1 MQEIT
6 RYDHGIM
13 AVDSGFLRPH
23 FDAIHLIREGDRLAL
38 VDTGTNHSVP
48 RVLAA
53 LEQEGATPEQVD
65 YVLLT
70 HVHLDHAGGA
80 GQFMQK
86 FPNAR
91 LVVHPRGARHM
102 IDPGKLWN
110 ATVAVYGQQVA
121 EASYGE
127 IVPIAAER
135 VIDATDGLSVS
146 LNGRQISFH
155 DSPGHARHHVFIRDG
170 RSGHIFTGD
179 TFGVSYREL
188 DQGGRPSIFPST
200 TPTQFDPLALNA
212 SIDRIMNFAPEA
224 VYLTH
229 YSQVRDLDRLS
240 ADMHRLVNA
249 HAEIGEA
256 HADQSPGT
264 QRLASL
270 TAAVQ
275 ALVLSERERQQWT
288 VDEATT
294 LELFKGDIELNAAGI
309 DAWLQSREN
318 A

>member
-1 MQEIT
+1 MAARPATLPTMAAPNQNGESGMQEIT

-38 VDTGTNHSVP
+38 VDTGTTHSVP

-135 VIDATDGLSVS
+135 TGVNVDDRALGDLHHHHSDMSAEPHTAETQKETQGARRGVLCV
-146 LNGRQISFH
+146 GCARE
-155 DSPGHARHHVFIRDG
+155 HAIV
-170 RSGHIFTGD
+170 
-179 TFGVSYREL
+179 
-188 DQGGRPSIFPST
+188 
-200 TPTQFDPLALNA
+200 
-212 SIDRIMNFAPEA
+212 
-224 VYLTH
+224 
-229 YSQVRDLDRLS
+229 
-240 ADMHRLVNA
+240 
-249 HAEIGEA
+249 
-256 HADQSPGT
+256 
-264 QRLASL
+264 
-270 TAAVQ
+270 
-275 ALVLSERERQQWT
+275 
-288 VDEATT
+288 
-294 LELFKGDIELNAAGI
+294 
-309 DAWLQSREN
+309 EN
-318 A
+318 APRKKRREA